1 MGFLIDLLGFLF
13 PDEGIFIKEVDNHI
27 DLAVGVRVM
36 VRMTQER
43 RGVDLNNS
51 ETLFS
56 DFTLFKR
63 QACYLILLALEEIT
77 IKSKLICFQKWQLLP
92 RER

>member
-27 DLAVGVRVM
+27 DLVVGVRVM

-51 ETLFS
+51 
-56 DFTLFKR
+56 
-63 QACYLILLALEEIT
+63 
-77 IKSKLICFQKWQLLP
+77 
-92 RER
+92 